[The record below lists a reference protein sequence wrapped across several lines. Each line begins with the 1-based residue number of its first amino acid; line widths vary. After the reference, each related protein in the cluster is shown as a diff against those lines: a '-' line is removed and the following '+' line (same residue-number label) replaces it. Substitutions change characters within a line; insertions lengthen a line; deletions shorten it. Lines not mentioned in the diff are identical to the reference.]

1 MRIGQGFDVHKF
13 CAGNY
18 VTLGGIEIPFEF
30 GLEAHSDGDVLL
42 HAICDALLGAASL
55 GDIGRHF
62 PESSEEFRGISSR
75 ELLVRVGRLIQERG
89 FSAHNVDATI
99 LGERPKIG
107 PYSSEMQ
114 ANIADDLRISP
125 RQVNIK
131 ATTTEKLGFTGR
143 GEGLAAMA
151 VCTIIDRDV

>member
-13 CAGNY
+13 CKGNF

-55 GDIGRHF
+55 GDIGKHF
-62 PESSEEFRGISSR
+62 PDSAEEFRGISSR
-75 ELLVRVGRLIQERG
+75 ELLARVGMLIQEKG

-99 LGERPKIG
+99 LGERPKIAL
-107 PYSSEMQ
+107 YSSKMQ
-114 ANIADDLRISP
+114 ANIAEDLKILP
-125 RQVNIK
+125 EQVNIK

-143 GEGLAAMA
+143 EEGLAAMA
-151 VCTIIDRDV
+151 VCTIIERDA